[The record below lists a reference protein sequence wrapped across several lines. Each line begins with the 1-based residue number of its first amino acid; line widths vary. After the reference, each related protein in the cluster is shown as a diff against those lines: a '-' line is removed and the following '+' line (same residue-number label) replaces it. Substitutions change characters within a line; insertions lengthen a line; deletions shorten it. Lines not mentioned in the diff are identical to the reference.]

1 MAECKISDQQ
11 YSGLFGC
18 EGFAECCGDVAVDPV
33 DAARGAERDVWLS
46 AVGIG
51 VHIADGHGGR
61 DMEGCGAFGAFDN
74 GACDAAFEAWV
85 RITKVCDVG
94 VDGAIAATIT
104 IRSEE
109 GRVGREYDEIGE
121 HYILDTQ

>member
-74 GACDAAFEAWV
+74 GACDAAFKLGCALQKSAMWVSMARSQRHARSRLCGGEAS
-85 RITKVCDVG
+85 ICDM
-94 VDGAIAATIT
+94 
-104 IRSEE
+104 R
-109 GRVGREYDEIGE
+109 R
-121 HYILDTQ
+121 